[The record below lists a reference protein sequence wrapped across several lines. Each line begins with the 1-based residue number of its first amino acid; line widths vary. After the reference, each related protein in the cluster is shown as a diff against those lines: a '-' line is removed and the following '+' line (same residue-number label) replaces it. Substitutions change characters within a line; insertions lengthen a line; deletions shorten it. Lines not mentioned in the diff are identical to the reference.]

1 MTMFCEVCK
10 QVLKCN
16 YCIKYGA
23 KNGRL
28 IWMENHFYLLRKAKQ
43 EEEKRLRDS
52 DMIDNAQVFIF
63 NKLNK
68 D

>member
-1 MTMFCEVCK
+1 MFCEVCK
-10 QVLKCN
+10 QALRCN

-23 KNGRL
+23 KNGRFV
-28 IWMENHFYLLRKAKQ
+28 WMENHFYLLRKAKK
-43 EEEKRLRDS
+43 EAEEKKLDS
-52 DMIDNAQVFIF
+52 NMIDNTQIFIF